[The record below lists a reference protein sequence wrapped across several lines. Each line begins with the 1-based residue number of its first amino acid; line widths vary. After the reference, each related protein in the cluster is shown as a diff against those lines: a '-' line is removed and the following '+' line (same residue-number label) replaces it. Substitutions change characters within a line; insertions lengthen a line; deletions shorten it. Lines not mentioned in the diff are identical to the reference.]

1 MGLPA
6 YQELLDSKEINPVDK
21 DNVDSNGHSS
31 TTDVNEIAEAD
42 NDFMVM
48 TADEDIPS
56 EAQDNDNNVMI
67 KQETELQSGMYIF
80 SSSYTLSHT
89 GTVFWFLNI
98 NREIY
103 LI

>member
-1 MGLPA
+1 MGLQA
-6 YQELLDSKEINPVDK
+6 YQELLDSKEINPIDK

-42 NDFMVM
+42 NDFMAM

-56 EAQDNDNNVMI
+56 ETHDNDDNVIPSETHDNDDNVMI

-80 SSSYTLSHT
+80 SSSYTLLHCSC
-89 GTVFWFLNI
+89 
-98 NREIY
+98 
-103 LI
+103 